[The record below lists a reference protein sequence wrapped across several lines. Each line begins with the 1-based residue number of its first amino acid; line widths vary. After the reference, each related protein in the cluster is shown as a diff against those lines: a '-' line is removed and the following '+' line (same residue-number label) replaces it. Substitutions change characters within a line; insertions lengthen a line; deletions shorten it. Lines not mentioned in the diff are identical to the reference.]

1 MSTSELERVSVPQ
14 DMEDVVASIGEAGRR
29 VGRKTVKQ
37 KGLVSSR
44 QTYLFLYAAAH
55 QKFA

>member
-14 DMEDVVASIGEAGRR
+14 DMEDMVASIGEAGRR

-44 QTYLFLYAAAH
+44 QTS
-55 QKFA
+55 

>member
-14 DMEDVVASIGEAGRR
+14 DMEDKVASIGEAGRR
-29 VGRKTVKQ
+29 VGRKTVNQ

-44 QTYLFLYAAAH
+44 
-55 QKFA
+55 